1 MDIKKLVSDL
11 EENASLVA
19 LEKRMRLV
27 EKEMTDIRGRLDASA
42 EAITAARDQAEQLE
56 DSPEKVA
63 ELARLEARGLA
74 VAESLKA
81 WSARFAPAAVAA
93 VVRED

>member
-1 MDIKKLVSDL
+1 MDIKKLVTDL

-42 EAITAARDQAEQLE
+42 EAITAALVQAEALP
-56 DSPEKVA
+56 DSEEKAA
-63 ELARLEARGLA
+63 ELARLGTRGVA

-81 WSARFAPAAVAA
+81 WAARFAPAAV
-93 VVRED
+93 VRED